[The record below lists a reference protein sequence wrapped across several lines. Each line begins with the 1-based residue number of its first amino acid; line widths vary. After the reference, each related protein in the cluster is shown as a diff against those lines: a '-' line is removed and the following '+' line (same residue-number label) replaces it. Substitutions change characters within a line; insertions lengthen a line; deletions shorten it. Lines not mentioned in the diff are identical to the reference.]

1 MVPANPQ
8 PPRHA
13 SNRVAR
19 VAFALTLVFLAAG
32 LLLGILGLRS
42 LGVWQLGGTASSSS
56 ETFAL
61 LAAIC
66 LFTAMA
72 FNATAFV
79 ASLWGWWHGRRPEL
93 VLIVSGLGI
102 LASLGCGLSFLP

>member
-1 MVPANPQ
+1 MQ
-8 PPRHA
+8 HA
-13 SNRVAR
+13 SSRVAR
-19 VAFALTLVFLAAG
+19 VAFALTLVFLAVG

-56 ETFAL
+56 ETLAM

-72 FNATAFV
+72 CNATAFV
-79 ASLWGWWHGRRPEL
+79 ASLWGWWHGRPPVVVL
-93 VLIVSGLGI
+93 VVSGVGI
-102 LASLGCGLSFLP
+102 LVSVGCGLSFLP